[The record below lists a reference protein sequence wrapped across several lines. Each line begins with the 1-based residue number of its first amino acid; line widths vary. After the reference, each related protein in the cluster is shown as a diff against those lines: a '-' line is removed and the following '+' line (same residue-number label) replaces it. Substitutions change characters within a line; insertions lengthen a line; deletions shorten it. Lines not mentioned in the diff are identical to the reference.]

1 MTYRVINPFL
11 PTRALFFLNFLA
23 FKLPHHSTPTAKS
36 LTTLK
41 NQHFLYFFQQIT
53 SNTSTRKQIQ
63 QFQSIMDVSVPF
75 NDDLIQSIGF
85 QGESDEKSSDDFD
98 GFLSDGADDFSLNS
112 IDSHDV
118 EDILGQGRES
128 RGEEDSFLNLFEG
141 VEGKP

>member
-1 MTYRVINPFL
+1 
-11 PTRALFFLNFLA
+11 
-23 FKLPHHSTPTAKS
+23 
-36 LTTLK
+36 
-41 NQHFLYFFQQIT
+41 
-53 SNTSTRKQIQ
+53 
-63 QFQSIMDVSVPF
+63 MDVSVPF